1 MEVIRLP
8 EDHDQDA
15 DTTMWH
21 VGRCTRALRTC
32 HGALRPLRRTRRVQS
47 AAGTAREDGEL
58 GFECLELAPVLLER
72 LESLGFRKPTA
83 IQAKGIPAA
92 LSGANC
98 ALKCYTGSGK
108 TLAYLIP
115 MIHSLLVEAERS
127 PNARPEG
134 PRAMVITPSRELAMQ
149 IVRQAQALLGNDYR
163 SLVQQCIGGTNTS
176 RQEDALRRNSPLVV
190 VGTPG
195 RLAELSRAGSLRT
208 HQTRL
213 LVVDEA
219 DELLE
224 PNFRIDMERLV
235 QQVGKRV
242 ESGRQT
248 ILVSATLNPS
258 SIVKMRNWCPDP
270 LVIDVEELKT
280 STSGKQTK
288 ISMPPT
294 LKHYFVTSPRQHKVD
309 TLRRAVNAV
318 GVEKALVFMNFSRR
332 LKDTATKLEVRGYA
346 VGILSGEMD
355 KVERKRVLSFFSTG
369 KIQFLLVSDVAARG
383 IDVPDCQLVVN
394 LELPS
399 DAKSYV
405 HRAGRTARA
414 GIEGYN
420 LTIVEPKE
428 KFVLEKFAEELG
440 VNIEEIEI
448 KEGRAKLATP

>member
-1 MEVIRLP
+1 M
-8 EDHDQDA
+8 
-15 DTTMWH
+15 H
-21 VGRCTRALRTC
+21 VGRCTRLLRVGYC
-32 HGALRPLRRTRRVQS
+32 ASRPASRTRKVQ
-47 AAGTAREDGEL
+47 AASGEIQGEAEV
-58 GFECLELAPVLLER
+58 GFESLELAPVLVER
-72 LESLGFRKPTA
+72 LRNLGFRKPTA
-83 IQAKGIPAA
+83 IQTKGVPAV

-108 TLAYLIP
+108 TLAYLLP
-115 MIHSLLVEAERS
+115 MIHSLLVEAERF

-134 PRAMVITPSRELAMQ
+134 PRAIVITPSRELAMQ
-149 IVRQAQALLGNDYR
+149 IVRQAQALLGSEYR
-163 SLVQQCIGGTNTS
+163 SLVQQCIGGANTN
-176 RQEDALRRNSPLVV
+176 RQEDALRRNAPLVV

-224 PNFRIDMERLV
+224 PNFRIDMERLA
-235 QQVGKRV
+235 QQVGRRV
-242 ESGRQT
+242 EGGKQT
-248 ILVSATLNPS
+248 ILVSATLTPA
-258 SIVKMRNWCPDP
+258 SIVKMRNWCSDP
-270 LVIDVEELKT
+270 LYIDAEELKT
-280 STSGKQTK
+280 STSGKETK
-288 ISMPPT
+288 LSMPPT

-309 TLRRAVNAV
+309 MLRRAVNAL

-332 LKDTATKLEVRGYA
+332 LKDTAAKLEVRGYA

-355 KVERKRVLSFFSTG
+355 KVERKRVLNFFNTG
-369 KIQFLLVSDVAARG
+369 KIQILLVSDVAARG
-383 IDVPDCQLVVN
+383 IDVPDCQLVVS

-414 GIEGYN
+414 GVEGYN

-428 KFVLEKFAEELG
+428 KFVVEKFAEELA
-440 VNIEEIEI
+440 VDIEEIEI